1 VFIWHIYCYNHYG
14 WLKAEMIRYIRQSGG
29 GGCRQIALALGI
41 PEIMT
46 KPNENIDFELFSL
59 GVKFLN
65 FHLFLT
71 APVWVDKKVLISV

>member
-1 VFIWHIYCYNHYG
+1 
-14 WLKAEMIRYIRQSGG
+14 MIRYIRQSGG
-29 GGCRQIALALGI
+29 GGCRLIALALGI

-65 FHLFLT
+65 FRSF
-71 APVWVDKKVLISV
+71 